1 MKTFCA
7 VFFRAYPLKAADKV
21 LFKAGEFLFL
31 LSITDSRRKIKEL
44 TRGGFRFRS
53 CRGEI
58 WRLM

>member
-7 VFFRAYPLKAADKV
+7 VFLRIRPDDRI
-21 LFKAGEFLFL
+21 LFKVGEFLFL
-31 LSITDSRRKIKEL
+31 LSAADSMRKIREL
-44 TRGGFRFRS
+44 TQEGFRFRS

>member
-7 VFFRAYPLKAADKV
+7 IFFHAYPLKADDKV
-21 LFKAGEFLFL
+21 LFKVGEFLFL
-31 LSITDSRRKIKEL
+31 LCVANSRKKIKEL
-44 TRGGFRFRS
+44 TQKGFRFRS